1 MHTDLGWAM
10 SATTCPHLVDTA
22 TCPTPCRRASEATPG
37 EAMRVLVRRW
47 RACAQSIMPISSDT
61 AQQPPVRVHPVDN
74 RPTAKSGARRWEG
87 LAPLLVF
94 LQSGN
99 PLGDQS
105 KRARICSSCRS
116 RPRGHA
122 GGGRHKLH
130 YFRPPHDDLS
140 RRSAPELPPPEGA
153 HQLGR
158 DGCASVSYAVH
169 GLCGSCLVPA
179 RLLATYLSIVR
190 SGRAHA
196 SDARCIH
203 DHDHDITLGML
214 CSASVMPCAAVT

>member
-10 SATTCPHLVDTA
+10 STTTCPHLVDTA

-61 AQQPPVRVHPVDN
+61 AQQPVRVHPSTK

-87 LAPLLVF
+87 MAPLLVF

-99 PLGDQS
+99 PLQGDQS

-169 GLCGSCLVPA
+169 GLCGSCLPA
-179 RLLATYLSIVR
+179 CLRPMHLSR
-190 SGRAHA
+190 PDERMHRMQDA
-196 SDARCIH
+196 SMTMTMISHLICCEFWWTEI
-203 DHDHDITLGML
+203 
-214 CSASVMPCAAVT
+214 

>member
-10 SATTCPHLVDTA
+10 STTTCPHSVDTA

-61 AQQPPVRVHPVDN
+61 AQQPVRVHPSTK

-130 YFRPPHDDLS
+130 YFRPPTTISHAAPPQS
-140 RRSAPELPPPEGA
+140 CHPRRELT
-153 HQLGR
+153 
-158 DGCASVSYAVH
+158 S
-169 GLCGSCLVPA
+169 
-179 RLLATYLSIVR
+179 
-190 SGRAHA
+190 
-196 SDARCIH
+196 
-203 DHDHDITLGML
+203 
-214 CSASVMPCAAVT
+214 